1 MATKKEKDAPK
12 PKTSNKEKEK
22 EVKIDIIN
30 PPEETPSEEEHPL
43 PDEDIVNDI
52 IDIQDELN
60 DSKDEIEEKLSKPDA
75 DVETVIKA
83 EIEHAQDMLDRL
95 PDVPT
100 TNVWNGVTYN

>member
-1 MATKKEKDAPK
+1 MAAKKEKDTPK

-30 PPEETPSEEEHPL
+30 PPEESPSEEEHSL
-43 PDEDIVNDI
+43 PHEDIVNDI
-52 IDIQDELN
+52 IDIQDELS
-60 DSKDEIEEKLSKPDA
+60 DSKDTIEEKLSSPDA
-75 DVETVIKA
+75 DVEKVIKD
-83 EIEHAQDMLDRL
+83 EIEHAQDMLNRL